1 MAFGGL
7 LEGFLAEKSY
17 DEPRRGRHV
26 RMEMNQRRSLTGP
39 ESDKLTLKKLSTVSS
54 PYPKY
59 SWPMMVSR
67 EGAQARY
74 DRPIYIRLFESSQNI
89 GEVSNFAF
97 MTAARMTSYER

>member
-67 EGAQARY
+67 ESEGVKLAR
-74 DRPIYIRLFESSQNI
+74 DLSNQTLWSPNKESPKFTV
-89 GEVSNFAF
+89 GPH
-97 MTAARMTSYER
+97 SYK